1 MWKQAED
8 TIRQILKDKNI
19 EHEEEL

>member
-1 MWKQAED
+1 MRKQAED
-8 TIRQILKDKNI
+8 TIREILKEKQI